1 MAPLLLVLL
10 LVVPLVELW
19 VIVSVAKSV
28 GVAETIL
35 LLIAIS
41 VAGAWLLKQQGMA
54 TWRRLQLSLKRGAMP
69 AEEVTDGALIL
80 FGGALLLTPGFLTDL
95 VGLLLLLPPSRAVVK
110 RVFRKGFARW
120 INQRTGIGPQ
130 RRPTEA
136 KVVKVERVE
145 RVGGRPPGENPSP
158 LHPSSPSNPS
168 SSPSNPSSSPQSS
181 SSTNPSSSP
190 DEGGSRDR
198 T

>member
-1 MAPLLLVLL
+1 MAPLFLVLL

-19 VIVSVAKSV
+19 VIVSVANSV

-110 RVFRKGFARW
+110 RAFRKGFALW
-120 INQRTGIGPQ
+120 MLEKAGNGPQ

-145 RVGGRPPGENPSP
+145 RVGGRPPRQNPPP
-158 LHPSSPSNPS
+158 LHPSPPPPSPPPPS
-168 SSPSNPSSSPQSS
+168 SSR
-181 SSTNPSSSP
+181 
-190 DEGGSRDR
+190 DEGDSPGR

>member
-10 LVVPLVELW
+10 LIVPLVELW
-19 VIVSVAKSV
+19 VIVSVANSV
-28 GVAETIL
+28 GVPETIL
-35 LLIAIS
+35 LLITIS
-41 VAGAWLLKQQGMA
+41 AVGAWLLKQQGKQ
-54 TWRRLQLSLKRGAMP
+54 TWHRLQLSLRRGAMP

-110 RVFRKGFARW
+110 RAFRKTFALW
-120 INQRTGIGPQ
+120 LEKKTGLEPR
-130 RRPTEA
+130 RRPTEV

-145 RVGGRPPGENPSP
+145 GRPPTENPP
-158 LHPSSPSNPS
+158 VHPC
-168 SSPSNPSSSPQSS
+168 
-181 SSTNPSSSP
+181 SSP
-190 DEGGSRDR
+190 DRSPDPFSPSLEEGDSPGR

>member
-19 VIVSVAKSV
+19 VIVSVASSV
-28 GVAETIL
+28 GVPETIL
-35 LLIAIS
+35 LLVAIS
-41 VAGAWLLKQQGMA
+41 AAGAWLLKQQGLA
-54 TWRRLQLSLKRGAMP
+54 TWRRLQQSLQRGAMP

-95 VGLLLLLPPSRAVVK
+95 IGLLLLLPPSRAVVK
-110 RVFRKGFARW
+110 RAFRKAFALWLGKKSGFETR
-120 INQRTGIGPQ
+120 

-136 KVVKVERVE
+136 KVVRVE
-145 RVGGRPPGENPSP
+145 RVGGRASRESPSP
-158 LHPSSPSNPS
+158 PHPSSSHVDPS
-168 SSPSNPSSSPQSS
+168 SSPVDPSFFLSDPSSSR
-181 SSTNPSSSP
+181 

>member
-19 VIVSVAKSV
+19 VIVSVASSV
-28 GVAETIL
+28 GVPETIL
-35 LLIAIS
+35 LLVAIS
-41 VAGAWLLKQQGMA
+41 AAGAWLLKQQGLA
-54 TWRRLQLSLKRGAMP
+54 TWRRLQQSLQRGAMP

-95 VGLLLLLPPSRAVVK
+95 IGLLLLLPPSRAVVK
-110 RVFRKGFARW
+110 RAFRKAFALWLGKKTGFETR
-120 INQRTGIGPQ
+120 

-136 KVVKVERVE
+136 KVVRVERVE
-145 RVGGRPPGENPSP
+145 RVGGRASRESPSP
-158 LHPSSPSNPS
+158 PHPPSSPVDPPSSLSDPS
-168 SSPSNPSSSPQSS
+168 SSR
-181 SSTNPSSSP
+181 